1 MMNSIQD
8 NLADKTEPVLAELND
23 CFKIVSATLVPS
35 ERGVYITDNKIQC
48 RLQIESYFPK
58 NVKCTKASICIE
70 QCRDDKHDKRTP
82 AKNYK
87 TDLSNSVCTQ
97 ASPKKAASCTSSDDT
112 INLISR

>member
-1 MMNSIQD
+1 MNSIRD
-8 NLADKTEPVLAELND
+8 NLEHRKEPVLAALND

-70 QCRDDKHDKRTP
+70 QCRDDKQDKKTP
-82 AKNYK
+82 VKNYK
-87 TDLSNSVCTQ
+87 TDLTNSMCTQ
-97 ASPKKAASCTSSDDT
+97 TSSKKTVTCTSAEDT

>member
-1 MMNSIQD
+1 MNSIRD
-8 NLADKTEPVLAELND
+8 NLADKSEPVLAELND

-70 QCRDDKHDKRTP
+70 QCKDDKQDKKTS

-87 TDLSNSVCTQ
+87 TDLSNNVCMQT
-97 ASPKKAASCTSSDDT
+97 SPKKAANNTSADDT

>member
-1 MMNSIQD
+1 MMNSIRD
-8 NLADKTEPVLAELND
+8 NLANKTEPVVAELND

-58 NVKCTKASICIE
+58 NVKCSKASICIE
-70 QCRDDKHDKRTP
+70 QCKDDKQDKKTS

-87 TDLSNSVCTQ
+87 TDLNNSVCTQ
-97 ASPKKAASCTSSDDT
+97 TSPKKTVNCTSGDDT
-112 INLISR
+112 VNLISR